1 MRAPEADP
9 PSTMSHPLMAPSNPP
24 TATQRLLARWRKTN
38 STSNLRET
46 NTRGVSA
53 EGQRGVS
60 AAEGQHGWHATSE
73 KILRDVPAIFQERLE
88 SITVLECRSNA
99 PTQLKLRCCSRQELL
114 ELVIAEETTTTL
126 SSTAPPLRLRDMR
139 RLDPSIAQHSP
150 PALMLRKGALLLS
163 ITRLG
168 LESRGCINAIVK
180 HDRCFFLAR
189 GPDDQSVIAVHQQ
202 LVRLLASGSATSPGG
217 GSAGNAS
224 GDNTTGKQ
232 PANNNLGSSDNHPIA
247 GEALPFEFLALEA
260 ILLHSCD
267 ALVETSSA
275 LARLVE
281 SDVAQLGVQTP
292 SNSPTPGFLKASSAT
307 VLRHRLREL
316 TVRVQEELALASAL
330 ANAISKPIEDDVLS
344 DVCLSRA
351 RQVSLEGGGGSGSSN
366 SNEGGAAGG
375 RSRSNSNNILAAATL
390 GIVGGGGNNGND
402 NASSSSVSEE
412 DAAAMLDVEVLLE
425 AYLHETLHVT
435 STLRALSR
443 WLDRGSA
450 ELAFQLDAAR
460 NRLLHFEV
468 VATSIGTAMS
478 VGAVIS
484 GILGMNLKTDIFHQE
499 DWLFDAT
506 AVGIAVLCILTV
518 IILVWLLRSS
528 GAPRTE
534 LKGRKTGAMHTHGGQ
549 ELVTLDRPLSERPP
563 TWQRVAEGVGAPIV
577 REVTRGSANH
587 HGVRGPSMQWD

>member
-1 MRAPEADP
+1 M
-9 PSTMSHPLMAPSNPP
+9 
-24 TATQRLLARWRKTN
+24 
-38 STSNLRET
+38 
-46 NTRGVSA
+46 
-53 EGQRGVS
+53 
-60 AAEGQHGWHATSE
+60 
-73 KILRDVPAIFQERLE
+73 PAIFQERLE

-390 GIVGGGGNNGND
+390 GIVGGGGGNNGND

-443 WLDRGSA
+443 WLDTAASA

-534 LKGRKTGAMHTHGGQ
+534 LKGRKDGRDAHARRAGAGHARSATGRSGCRHG
-549 ELVTLDRPLSERPP
+549 SEWR
-563 TWQRVAEGVGAPIV
+563 RVLE
-577 REVTRGSANH
+577 RRS
-587 HGVRGPSMQWD
+587 